1 MCLFREKIAY
11 RHLVKQDENSLTL
24 KIRKNE
30 RTLQQLSKKNERSS
44 SRSYDQMIEL
54 LQRENELH
62 YLRLKELEINKRMF

>member
-11 RHLVKQDENSLTL
+11 RQLVKREKNSLTL

-44 SRSYDQMIEL
+44 SRSYDQMIDQ
-54 LQRENELH
+54 LQKENELY
-62 YLRLKELEINKRMF
+62 YLRLKELEINKSMF

>member
-11 RHLVKQDENSLTL
+11 RQLVKREENSLTL

-44 SRSYDQMIEL
+44 SRPYDQMIDQ
-54 LQRENELH
+54 LQKENELY
-62 YLRLKELEINKRMF
+62 YLRLKELEINKSMF

>member
-11 RHLVKQDENSLTL
+11 RQLVKREENSLTL

-44 SRSYDQMIEL
+44 SRSYDQMIDQ
-54 LQRENELH
+54 LQKENELY
-62 YLRLKELEINKRMF
+62 YLRLKELEINKSMF

>member
-11 RHLVKQDENSLTL
+11 RQLVKREENSLIL

-44 SRSYDQMIEL
+44 SRSYDQMTDQ
-54 LQRENELH
+54 LQKENELY